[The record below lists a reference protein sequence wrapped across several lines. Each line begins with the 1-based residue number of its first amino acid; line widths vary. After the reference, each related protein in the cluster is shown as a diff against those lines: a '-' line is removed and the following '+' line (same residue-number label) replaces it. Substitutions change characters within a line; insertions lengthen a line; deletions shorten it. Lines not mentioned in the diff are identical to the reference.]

1 MLQFLICIHH
11 VNKHIAFI
19 VQHILEIAITFE
31 MEVRVLKRV
40 IKYVLGIGT
49 LLILSGIFLIGA
61 QSHYNQKEIKI
72 ASKICLENGGHPKI
86 IRDYLALNYS
96 FSCQKD

>member
-1 MLQFLICIHH
+1 
-11 VNKHIAFI
+11 
-19 VQHILEIAITFE
+19 
-31 MEVRVLKRV
+31 MEVRQVKRV

-72 ASKICLENGGHPKI
+72 ASKLCLENGGQPTI

-96 FSCQKD
+96 FSCQKN

>member
-1 MLQFLICIHH
+1 
-11 VNKHIAFI
+11 
-19 VQHILEIAITFE
+19 

-40 IKYVLGIGT
+40 IKYVLAIGT

-72 ASKICLENGGHPKI
+72 ASKLCLESGGHPKI